1 MATIQLKEIKVRGLA
16 IKVPKTWNVFTETYT
31 EPDGRECAMIEI
43 STEEGD
49 LRSII
54 ISYGPMPEG
63 SDALMEAGGT
73 YEEIIGEIGP
83 EPEEDPICEYDF
95 LGTTGFGFEVPT
107 EDNLACNFICAEIGS
122 QNERE
127 VGVGCKLFTILTT
140 AKTYEDIDDLLDLV
154 EQNISFE

>member
-1 MATIQLKEIKVRGLA
+1 MKQVALKQISFGGISLQIPEVWNTI
-16 IKVPKTWNVFTETYT
+16 TETYT
-31 EPDGRECAMIEI
+31 EPDGRVCAMIEI
-43 STEEGD
+43 SAEEGD
-49 LRSII
+49 PRSII

-83 EPEEDPICEYDF
+83 ELEDDPICEYDF

-127 VGVGCKLFTILTT
+127 VGVGYKLFTILTT
-140 AKTYEDIDDLLDLV
+140 AKTYEDIDNLLDLV

>member
-1 MATIQLKEIKVRGLA
+1 MGQITLKHISFGGISLQIPEVWNTI
-16 IKVPKTWNVFTETYT
+16 TESYT

-43 STEEGD
+43 SAEEGD
-49 LRSII
+49 PRSII

-83 EPEEDPICEYDF
+83 EPEEDPICEYDL

-122 QNERE
+122 QNERDA
-127 VGVGCKLFTILTT
+127 GVGCKLFTILTT
-140 AKTYEDIDDLLDLV
+140 AKTYKDIDDLLDLV

>member
-1 MATIQLKEIKVRGLA
+1 MALKKVQIEGVSLNIPEVWTSTTEI
-16 IKVPKTWNVFTETYT
+16 YT

-43 STEEGD
+43 SAEDGD
-49 LRSII
+49 PRSIV

-83 EPEEDPICEYDF
+83 EVEDDPICEYDF

-122 QNERE
+122 DTEK
-127 VGVGCKLFTILTT
+127 GIGDGCKLFTILTT
-140 AKTYEDIDDLLDLV
+140 AKSYEDIDDLLDLV